1 MEDAHSYTVDYAG
14 IHGQGFFAIF
24 DGHAGKEA
32 ADWCG
37 ENFHKVCSFS
47 SLFIRYIRTVPSRVA
62 SPASHPR
69 ESGNVDT

>member
-37 ENFHKVCSFS
+37 EHFHKVRLLS
-47 SLFIRYIRTVPSRVA
+47 SLFIRHIRTVPSRVA
-62 SPASHPR
+62 SLASYPR
-69 ESGNVDT
+69 EPGNVDT